1 MPKPI
6 NPFIFNDEAIKNSYG
21 FCILTDGISLTRFN
35 TNPVMLD
42 QHYNSTWAVIGKWV
56 EVEKMTGLLMGK
68 PVFDTEDE
76 DSKKIQGKVE
86 RGFIKAASMGI
97 AFNRED
103 LQMIDGVLTLIAC
116 ELYEVSIVAIPSNAN
131 AVRLYAENGE
141 LMKED
146 EIKTL
151 CLSITPTE
159 EKINLNQMK
168 KIILSMATLMAL
180 GFKDN
185 PTDGHDSSDVE
196 AKVLGL
202 SQSVVA
208 LTSEN
213 ETLKLAAK
221 NAKEAQE
228 AAAKTRITTKVE
240 LGITQG
246 KFGADKKEE
255 MITLGL
261 ASENALD
268 TVIGSITPKQNFSA
282 GVVTP
287 VGNGSAVVST
297 MDDFEKLSHE
307 LKLSFKESNP
317 EAYKKLFNQ

>member
-1 MPKPI
+1 
-6 NPFIFNDEAIKNSYG
+6 
-21 FCILTDGISLTRFN
+21 
-35 TNPVMLD
+35 
-42 QHYNSTWAVIGKWV
+42 
-56 EVEKMTGLLMGK
+56 TGLLMGK

-141 LMKED
+141 LMKEE

-208 LTSEN
+208 LTAEN

-221 NAKEAQE
+221 TAKDAQE

-261 ASENALD
+261 ASETALD
-268 TVIGSITPKQNFSA
+268 TVIGSIPAKANFSA
-282 GVVTP
+282 GVVVP
-287 VGNGSAVVST
+287 NGNGAIQVAT
-297 MDDFEKLSHE
+297 MEEFQKLSIE
-307 LKLSFKESNP
+307 AQLSFKNDSP
-317 EAYKKLFNQ
+317 EEYKKLFS

>member
-1 MPKPI
+1 MITTTLVLFASPI
-6 NPFIFNDEAIKNSYG
+6 GYG
-21 FCILTDGISLTRFN
+21 WATADGGHRIRGMSSAGAVHARRIRAA
-35 TNPVMLD
+35 P
-42 QHYNSTWAVIGKWV
+42 HPSTTMRGGGAVTSCVI
-56 EVEKMTGLLMGK
+56 
-68 PVFDTEDE
+68 
-76 DSKKIQGKVE
+76 
-86 RGFIKAASMGI
+86 MGI
-97 AFNRED
+97 TFNRED
-103 LQMIDGVLTLIAC
+103 LQIIDGVLTLIAC

-141 LMKED
+141 LMKEE

-159 EKINLNQMK
+159 EKFNLNQMK

-185 PTDGHDSSDVE
+185 PTDGHDASDVE

-202 SQSVVA
+202 SQSVIA
-208 LTSEN
+208 LTAEN

-221 NAKEAQE
+221 NAKDAQE

-246 KFGADKKEE
+246 KFGVDKKED

-261 ASENALD
+261 ASETALD
-268 TVIGSITPKQNFSA
+268 TVIGSIPAKANFSA
-282 GVVTP
+282 GVTVP
-287 VGNGSAVVST
+287 AGNGTLQVAT
-297 MDDFEKLSHE
+297 MEEFQKLSIE
-307 LKLSFKESNP
+307 AQLSFKNDSP
-317 EAYKKLFNQ
+317 EGYKKLFS

>member
-1 MPKPI
+1 
-6 NPFIFNDEAIKNSYG
+6 
-21 FCILTDGISLTRFN
+21 
-35 TNPVMLD
+35 
-42 QHYNSTWAVIGKWV
+42 
-56 EVEKMTGLLMGK
+56 
-68 PVFDTEDE
+68 
-76 DSKKIQGKVE
+76 
-86 RGFIKAASMGI
+86 
-97 AFNRED
+97 
-103 LQMIDGVLTLIAC
+103 LTLIAC

-141 LMKED
+141 LMKEE

-208 LTSEN
+208 LTAEN

-221 NAKEAQE
+221 TAKDAQE

-261 ASENALD
+261 ASETALD
-268 TVIGSITPKQNFSA
+268 TVIGSIPAKANFSA
-282 GVVTP
+282 GVVVP
-287 VGNGSAVVST
+287 NGNGAIQVAT
-297 MDDFEKLSHE
+297 MEEFQKLSIE
-307 LKLSFKESNP
+307 AQLSFKNDSP
-317 EAYKKLFNQ
+317 EEYKKLFS